1 VRSIQERY
9 KRYRESI
16 KNHLTNRLTLE
27 QEKYALSKENQIRK
41 IKLEEEFRRAKE
53 FKKYQGFVSLIFFN
67 LYLLH

>member
-1 VRSIQERY
+1 MRSIQERY

-53 FKKYQGFVSLIFFN
+53 FKKYQGFVRLIFFN